1 MFVEGS
7 ARGQMKDRNLLSVQT
22 GIPRLNVFLPFSRP
36 EPLGESQICL
46 LCLSLCSYIQ
56 SMRSALRIISKHCHQ
71 FTWMHWNKFYVY
83 SIQYLWYVYIYIN
96 IVNIIILYIFIEL
109 PVDRDAG
116 VYLLDQAM
124 LQNLSL
130 YKNTTSCAS
139 RLRTLQR
146 QDHVQQ
152 ELVQTIIL
160 KLQQPSRIK

>member
-83 SIQYLWYVYIYIN
+83 SIQYLWYVYIYKYSQYN
-96 IVNIIILYIFIEL
+96 YIVYIHRVASGSRCRSLSIGPGHVTESQPLQKHHLLRIE
-109 PVDRDAG
+109 A
-116 VYLLDQAM
+116 
-124 LQNLSL
+124 QNAS
-130 YKNTTSCAS
+130 TPGPRPTRACANYHPKAP
-139 RLRTLQR
+139 TA
-146 QDHVQQ
+146 
-152 ELVQTIIL
+152 
-160 KLQQPSRIK
+160 K